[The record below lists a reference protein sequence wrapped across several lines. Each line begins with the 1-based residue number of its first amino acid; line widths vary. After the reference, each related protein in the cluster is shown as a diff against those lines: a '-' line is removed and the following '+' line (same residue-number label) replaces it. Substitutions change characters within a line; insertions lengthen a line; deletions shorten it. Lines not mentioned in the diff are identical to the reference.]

1 MKQEPPSF
9 SYGEVQVRKVN
20 DTKIHNNIFYY
31 SIGGSKT
38 GHPAVFPLQLAIDQ
52 VVTWSNQ
59 DDTVLDPFMGSG
71 TVALAALQH
80 NFEYIGFEKFKIYVD
95 MTNERIN
102 KFTENLP
109 SIV

>member
-1 MKQEPPSF
+1 MDCIPSK
-9 SYGEVQVRKVN
+9 EN
-20 DTKIHNNIFYY
+20 NNI
-31 SIGGSKT
+31 I
-38 GHPAVFPLQLAIDQ
+38 
-52 VVTWSNQ
+52 
-59 DDTVLDPFMGSG
+59 VLDPFMGSG

>member
-52 VVTWSNQ
+52 VVTWSNK
-59 DDTVLDPFMGSG
+59 DDIVLDPFMCSG
-71 TVALAALQH
+71 TTGLACIQ
-80 NFEYIGFEKFKIYVD
+80 NNRQFIGIDISEKYV
-95 MTNERIN
+95 TIAKERCG
-102 KFTENLP
+102 
-109 SIV
+109 IVE